1 MEITVNNVKKTFGEK
16 VALNIDTYI
25 IHQGEVIGLVGNN
38 GAGKTTLFRVM
49 LDLLK
54 ADSGT
59 VQIGGFDTSACED
72 WKEFTGA
79 FLDNGFL
86 IDYLT
91 PEEYFRFIA
100 KVMNIND
107 EELQRQLA
115 RYESFMGG
123 EVLGQNKLIRN
134 LSAGNQQKVGIIGAM
149 LARPKI
155 LLLDEPFNFLDPSS
169 QMAMKYLLEG
179 YNRETGATIIVSSH
193 NLTHTFDICTRV
205 TLLEHGK
212 IIKDYDKDYAE
223 LTSEIE
229 DYFKGNVLEANVMP
243 QDVQGADESIVNSHA
258 NVPEVSSELPVGTIG
273 DDASDFVATGHPGA
287 NKL

>member
-1 MEITVNNVKKTFGEK
+1 MEISVNNVKKTFGEK

-25 IHQGEVIGLVGNN
+25 IHAGEVIGLVGNN

-59 VQIGGFDTSACED
+59 VQIGGYQTSSCED

-91 PEEYFRFIA
+91 PEEYFRFLA
-100 KVMNIND
+100 KVGGLSD
-107 EELQRQLA
+107 EELQSRLSHF
-115 RYESFMGG
+115 ESFMNG
-123 EVLGQNKLIRN
+123 EVMGQNKLIRN

-149 LARPKI
+149 IMQPKVLI
-155 LLLDEPFNFLDPSS
+155 LDEPFNFLDPSS
-169 QMAMKYLLEG
+169 QMAMKYLLEE

-223 LTSEIE
+223 LTNEIE
-229 DYFKGNVLEANVMP
+229 EYFKGNAFDHKTDIPTYTEEEVAKFPSEGVL
-243 QDVQGADESIVNSHA
+243 
-258 NVPEVSSELPVGTIG
+258 
-273 DDASDFVATGHPGA
+273 
-287 NKL
+287 